1 MENSMGNPWKIH
13 GKSMEK
19 KNGKKE
25 MFPWFSMP
33 HKNAHK
39 FLGSKPP
46 KIGSKTGIRFDTKWH
61 HNWLNQ
67 LLIWRISIIFRR
79 ASFLFSK
86 KSDVGFLGQKKKNR
100 WRIQFTGKS
109 VFRKM
114 SKSWVFDAMWDQ
126 IGWKFACVTVC
137 LVRSSW
143 KPPNLPNFNLNCQK
157 NDFCEFS
164 VFQFFGSPGVG
175 KWVPG
180 GW

>member
-1 MENSMGNPWKIH
+1 MDD
-13 GKSMEK
+13 

-46 KIGSKTGIRFDTKWH
+46 KFGSKTGIRFDTKWH

-86 KSDVGFLGQKKKNR
+86 KNRILGFWDKKR
-100 WRIQFTGKS
+100 RIG
-109 VFRKM
+109 
-114 SKSWVFDAMWDQ
+114 D
-126 IGWKFACVTVC
+126 
-137 LVRSSW
+137 
-143 KPPNLPNFNLNCQK
+143 
-157 NDFCEFS
+157 EFS
-164 VFQFFGSPGVG
+164 LPENQFSGKCRKVEFSMPCKMKSAENLHVWPYARCGHPGNPQTSPISTWIVKKPIFVNFRFFQFFDLAGT
-175 KWVPG
+175 K
-180 GW
+180 